1 VPRTDTTDRQVA
13 GRESQTPVWRRE
25 IVAPGDTE
33 IQKFAGHSD
42 TNDVRTDVFIARVAA
57 AVAIKACSRSLR
69 YNDCSGAPSTFLG
82 IPSESL
88 CMALCY

>member
-1 VPRTDTTDRQVA
+1 MCSRQHELRRNA
-13 GRESQTPVWRRE
+13 CLQRFDPSCRAQTPPIARLQAGKAKLRVWRRE

-57 AVAIKACSRSLR
+57 AVAIKACSRSF
-69 YNDCSGAPSTFLG
+69 AT
-82 IPSESL
+82 
-88 CMALCY
+88 